1 MRSRMD
7 LTKSFPRSP
16 RDRLDGI
23 PMLPRTIDKARAF
36 LAGTLGDYR
45 FGDDS
50 GYDRALFDTLG
61 IDADSFLGGIR
72 QSPDDA
78 SVVKWLH
85 ANARTVDARD
95 DQELIEALEAFG
107 LETDEDR
114 VELKAY
120 VEANAPVA
128 VRDKIKTWVDWI
140 DFEEG
145 RIK

>member
-1 MRSRMD
+1 MD

-36 LAGTLGDYR
+36 LAGTLGEYK

-50 GYDRALFDTLG
+50 GYDRTLFDTLG
-61 IDADSFLGGIR
+61 IDAESFLDGIR
-72 QSPDDA
+72 QSPDDV

-95 DQELIEALEAFG
+95 DQMLIEALEAFG

-120 VEANAPVA
+120 VDANAPAA
-128 VRDKIKTWVDWI
+128 VRAKIASWLDWI
-140 DFEEG
+140 DFDEG

>member
-1 MRSRMD
+1 MD

-36 LAGTLGDYR
+36 LAGTLGEYK

-50 GYDRALFDTLG
+50 GYDRTLFDTLG
-61 IDADSFLGGIR
+61 IDAESFLDGIR
-72 QSPDDA
+72 QSPDDV

-95 DQELIEALEAFG
+95 DQMLIEALEAFG

-114 VELKAY
+114 VELKTY
-120 VEANAPVA
+120 VDANAPAA
-128 VRDKIKTWVDWI
+128 VRAKIASWLDWI
-140 DFEEG
+140 DFDEG

>member
-1 MRSRMD
+1 MD
-7 LTKSFPRSP
+7 LTTAFPRSP
-16 RDRLDGI
+16 REQLDGI

-36 LAGTLGDYR
+36 LGGTLGEYR
-45 FGDDS
+45 FGDNS

-61 IDADSFLGGIR
+61 IDAESFLDCIR

-95 DQELIEALEAFG
+95 SRELIETLEAFG

-114 VELKAY
+114 VELKEY
-120 VEANAPVA
+120 VTANAPQA
-128 VRDKIKTWVDWI
+128 VRDKIKSWLDWI
-140 DFEEG
+140 DFDEG
-145 RIK
+145 RIR

>member
-1 MRSRMD
+1 
-7 LTKSFPRSP
+7 
-16 RDRLDGI
+16 
-23 PMLPRTIDKARAF
+23 MLPRTIDKARAF
-36 LAGTLGDYR
+36 LDGKLGEYR

-61 IDADSFLGGIR
+61 IDAESFLDGIR

-78 SVVKWLH
+78 AVLKWLH

-114 VELKAY
+114 VELKAH
-120 VEANAPVA
+120 VAANAPAA
-128 VRDKIKTWVDWI
+128 VHNKITTWLDWI
-140 DFEEG
+140 DFDEG

>member
-1 MRSRMD
+1 MD
-7 LTKSFPRSP
+7 LTSSFPRSP

-23 PMLPRTIDKARAF
+23 PMLPRTIDKARAY
-36 LAGTLGDYR
+36 LDGKLGEYR

-50 GYDRALFDTLG
+50 GYDRTLFDTLG
-61 IDADSFLGGIR
+61 IDAESFLEGIR
-72 QSPDDA
+72 HSPDDHA
-78 SVVKWLH
+78 VMKWLH

-95 DQELIEALEAFG
+95 DKELIEALEAFG

-120 VEANAPVA
+120 VAANAPAA
-128 VRDKIKTWVDWI
+128 VRDKITTWLDWI

>member
-1 MRSRMD
+1 MD
-7 LTKSFPRSP
+7 LTNSFPRSP

-36 LAGTLGDYR
+36 LVGKLGEYR

-61 IDADSFLGGIR
+61 IDAESFLDGIR

-78 SVVKWLH
+78 AVMKWLH

-95 DQELIEALEAFG
+95 DKELIESLEAFG
-107 LETDEDR
+107 LESDEDR
-114 VELKAY
+114 VELKEHVA
-120 VEANAPVA
+120 AKAPAA
-128 VRDKIKTWVDWI
+128 VRNKITTWLDWI
-140 DFEEG
+140 DFDEG

>member
-1 MRSRMD
+1 MD
-7 LTKSFPRSP
+7 LTMSHPRSP

-36 LAGTLGDYR
+36 LEGKLGEYR

-61 IDADSFLGGIR
+61 IDAESFLEGVR
-72 QSPDDA
+72 HSPDDA
-78 SVVKWLH
+78 AVLRWLH
-85 ANARTVDARD
+85 ANARTVAARD

-114 VELKAY
+114 AELKEHVA
-120 VEANAPVA
+120 AKAPEA
-128 VRDKIKTWVDWI
+128 VRDKIKTWLDWI
-140 DFEEG
+140 DFDEG

>member
-1 MRSRMD
+1 MD

-36 LAGTLGDYR
+36 LAGTLGDYK

-50 GYDRALFDTLG
+50 GYDRSLFDTLG
-61 IDADSFLGGIR
+61 IDAESFLDGIR
-72 QSPDDA
+72 QSPDDV

-95 DQELIEALEAFG
+95 DQMLIEALEAYG

-120 VEANAPVA
+120 VEANAPAA
-128 VRDKIKTWVDWI
+128 VRAKITSWLDWI
-140 DFEEG
+140 DFDEG
-145 RIK
+145 RIN